1 MRTRDLGSD
10 RRPSLGPCSPQG
22 RVCGGATQPQIRRT
36 LELERQT
43 ILAIVVNDGALFTSF
58 ADSQLRRTLG
68 TLSLLHDL
76 VAQLTVAEPSAS
88 SAESLSNMGWIRL
101 VAGPPGSDGHRADT
115 GKPETLRIELQ
126 RSRRLGR
133 TVAELKAQLQ
143 GRQLG
148 RRTSEQHVG
157 VTDGMECTGP
167 TKGAADF
174 FSSDGLA
181 DVVHNDQSS
190 LGGIAQTEQCLK
202 KNGHGTRVVFILI
215 MGRV

>member
-1 MRTRDLGSD
+1 
-10 RRPSLGPCSPQG
+10 
-22 RVCGGATQPQIRRT
+22 
-36 LELERQT
+36 
-43 ILAIVVNDGALFTSF
+43 VNDGALFTSF
-58 ADSQLRRTLG
+58 ADGQLRRALG
-68 TLSLLHDL
+68 TLGLLHDL
-76 VAQLTVAEPSAS
+76 LPQLTIAEPSAS
-88 SAESLSNMGWIRL
+88 SAESLSNLGWIRF
-101 VAGPPGSDGHRADT
+101 VAAPPGGVGHRADS

-148 RRTSEQHVG
+148 GRTSEQHVG

-181 DVVHNDQSS
+181 NVMD
-190 LGGIAQTEQCLK
+190 L
-202 KNGHGTRVVFILI
+202 
-215 MGRV
+215 